1 VQGLTARHIVSVDWY
16 NRFSAVPDVDS
27 HSNLCSQF
35 RKLLNL
41 VSYQSYEPLVNCE
54 NGVCRVNYALMSHMT
69 WDENGNL
76 DID

>member
-1 VQGLTARHIVSVDWY
+1 M
-16 NRFSAVPDVDS
+16 DS

-41 VSYQSYEPLVNCE
+41 VSYESYEPLVNCE

-76 DID
+76 KVSKINNVAASVPVQY

>member
-1 VQGLTARHIVSVDWY
+1 
-16 NRFSAVPDVDS
+16 VDS

-41 VSYQSYEPLVNCE
+41 VSYESYEPLVNCE